1 MNPTWSSMWIALSS
15 LRSIELFSEWREESF
30 EAFLRVCVAFQFDSW
45 GVVEEIWRL

>member
-15 LRSIELFSEWREESF
+15 LRSIEFISEGYDESF

-45 GVVEEIWRL
+45 GIVEEA